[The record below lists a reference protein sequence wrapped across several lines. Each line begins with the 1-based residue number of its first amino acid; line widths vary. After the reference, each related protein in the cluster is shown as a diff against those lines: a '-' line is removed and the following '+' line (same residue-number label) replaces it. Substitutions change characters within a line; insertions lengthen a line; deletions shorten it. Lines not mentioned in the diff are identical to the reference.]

1 MRLTRLFW
9 LPLCLVAAGCRYP
22 EDPLFAYGRALQ
34 ANGEPLAGATLTVE
48 RAPPRSWDVGEGEGG
63 PEAPPGFTPYGTST
77 TEANGDFTQQFRS
90 GDVEQSAFDGSDYV
104 QYRFRLA
111 LPLEEGEGTF
121 VSFVFNGD
129 VELPTLQPWESR
141 LTVLQSPAG
150 PSLSFAPAPPTAE
163 LPPSGKV
170 RTILL
175 GSEGQEQVT
184 VHPTAPEPIVQLFTQ
199 GARLWLQ
206 PGVSAPWT
214 PGPYVLEDF
223 ASPEA
228 QLRAVSLGVWL
239 FSPLGSIGSTVDFRQ
254 EWRTA
259 RLPLPAGGLRP
270 VSRGASCQ
278 PSPPGACPWTDGQL
292 TPVPLFIGDLAEP
305 PYSLVIT
312 LAEPTRLSRAVI
324 RGLEHAHVFTGTE
337 RLRLEG
343 SVDGEHWLPLASTV
357 LRTRSRQEAVIHS
370 VNATFADNTAW
381 DSPFD
386 GPIEQFDRLPLFLEV
401 PLENAEPVQH
411 VRFQV
416 DAESEELSGPR
427 LLFSLAEVSLF
438 ESSGV
443 APAPP

>member
-1 MRLTRLFW
+1 MRYPRLLW
-9 LPLCLVAAGCRYP
+9 LLPCLLAAGCRYP
-22 EDPLFAYGRALQ
+22 EDPFFAYGRVLQ

-48 RAPPRSWDVGEGEGG
+48 RAPPRSWDMGEGQG
-63 PEAPPGFTPYGTST
+63 PEVPPSFTPYGTST
-77 TEANGDFTQQFRS
+77 TQANGEFTQQFLS
-90 GDVEQSAFDGSDYV
+90 GDVEQSASDGSDYV

-111 LPLEEGEGTF
+111 LPLENGEGTF
-121 VSFVFNGD
+121 LSFVFNGD

-141 LTVLQSPAG
+141 LTVAQSPAG
-150 PSLSFAPAPPTAE
+150 PSLSFAPAPPTPE
-163 LPPSGKV
+163 LPPAGQV

-184 VHPTAPEPIVQLFTQ
+184 LHPTTPEPIVQLFTQ
-199 GARLWLQ
+199 GERLWLQ
-206 PGVSAPWT
+206 SGVSAPWV

-228 QLRAVSLGVWL
+228 QLRAVSLGTWL
-239 FSPLGSIGSTVDFRQ
+239 FIPLGSAGSAVDFRQ

-259 RLPLPAGGLRP
+259 WLPLPAGALRP

-292 TPVPLFIGDLAEP
+292 APVSLFSEEQGEL

-312 LAEPTRLSRAVI
+312 LARPTRLSRAVI
-324 RGLEHAHVFTGTE
+324 RGLEHAHVFVGTE

-343 SVDGEHWLPLASTV
+343 SVDGEHWLVLASTV
-357 LRTRSRQEAVIHS
+357 LRTRDRQEAVLQS
-370 VNATFADNTAW
+370 VNETFAGNTAW

-386 GPIEQFDRLPLFLEV
+386 GPLEQFGRLPLFVEV
-401 PLENAEPVQH
+401 PLESAEPVQH
-411 VRFQV
+411 VRLQV
-416 DAESEELSGPR
+416 DAESEELPGRR

-438 ESSGV
+438 E
-443 APAPP
+443 